1 MYPLVM
7 ICEWLAHN
15 RIHRSAEAR
24 NKNAKKY
31 RLNLTRKISRL
42 AANTHL
48 INRLLLSS
56 EPLITAQRKL
66 PCKKLIYQNQSL
78 IYLNSWQ
85 TLYFLFVLIY
95 YYSLFL
101 LQHNMII
108 YIFNLARTPE
118 IGQGL
123 GRILSCGARK
133 QEQT

>member
-1 MYPLVM
+1 M

-66 PCKKLIYQNQSL
+66 PCKKLIYQNQCL

-95 YYSLFL
+95 YFSLFGAFGCP
-101 LQHNMII
+101 Q
-108 YIFNLARTPE
+108 TG
-118 IGQGL
+118 IGS
-123 GRILSCGARK
+123 LSFHHSYLDIRSK
-133 QEQT
+133 PMLKPNEVLN